1 MITTAAFRDAGQ
13 TATTGRRHTADE
25 RRAQVPEAAIHEFAL
40 HGLHQ
45 ATVAAIGARAKISQ
59 PYVFALFRDKKTL
72 FLVAQDRVREDIM
85 AALTAAWRTATP
97 GEPPALT
104 LQRSYRLLANP
115 DTPRC
120 QFQGYAA
127 AAATPEIR
135 EHMRRGYQEI
145 FDRIQR
151 LTGADETSVARITA
165 MSLLLNL
172 ATMLAL
178 PGLDRQI
185 GQISRSGCPPTVRRP
200 A

>member
-1 MITTAAFRDAGQ
+1 M
-13 TATTGRRHTADE
+13 
-25 RRAQVPEAAIHEFAL
+25 
-40 HGLHQ
+40 
-45 ATVAAIGARAKISQ
+45 
-59 PYVFALFRDKKTL
+59 FRDKKTL

-165 MSLLLNL
+165 LSLLLNL
-172 ATMLAL
+172 ATMLEL
-178 PGLDRQI
+178 PSLDRQI